1 MTSLLAHRSAA
12 VFHDG
17 IRPILP
23 QLIEGYMNRREAGSI
38 AFGLSIG
45 FVASVGI
52 SFTLKT
58 GLLNAWLLFLPTD
71 ILGVL
76 AINSLMA
83 FGLGAIW
90 GVLILTCLLPVN
102 QLLTALPV
110 DVLGSLGELSSPVVS
125 AFALFP
131 LVAIFYQFGWKQ
143 SLIAAVV
150 VLMTRVVV
158 VRYFPH
164 LNPESIEIFIGMV
177 MLLGIAITH
186 DLRHRDENDI
196 DASGL
201 SVFEERTSRIIKNLP
216 YIAIVG
222 ALIAA
227 VASMKIFAGSEVS
240 IFTLEKAYSAGV
252 TPEQSQTLINQAAL
266 AEFMRG
272 LGFVPLIATT
282 ALATGVY
289 AVAGFTFVYAVGYL
303 SPNPMVAAVLGAVV
317 ISAEVLLLR
326 SIGKW
331 LGRYPSV
338 RNASDNIRNAMNMLM
353 EVALLVGSIFAAI
366 KMAGYTGFSIAVAI
380 YFLNESLGRPV
391 QKMAAPVV
399 AVMITGILLNVLYWL
414 GLLTIIEAQQKQFAL
429 VDSICRHF
437 PGSEFLTG
445 GDLGLTPGLNQPR
458 VTQRVE
464 QVLADAF
471 HAQAA
476 ALVQG
481 AGTGAIRAGLAALLK
496 PGQRLLVHDAPV
508 YPTTRVIIE
517 QMGLT
522 LITVD
527 FNDLS
532 ALKQVVDEQQP
543 DAALVQHTRQQPQDS
558 YVLADVL
565 ATLRAAGVP
574 ALTDDNYAVMKV
586 ARIGCECGANV
597 STFSCFKLFGPE
609 GVGAVVGDADVIN
622 RIRATLYSGGSQIQ
636 GAQALEVLRGL
647 VFAPVM
653 HAVQAGVSE
662 RLLALLNG
670 GAVPEVKSAVIAN
683 AQSKVL
689 IVEFHQPIAARVLE
703 EAQKRGALPYPV
715 GAESKYEIPPLFY
728 RLSGTFRQANPQSE
742 HCAIRINPNRSG
754 EETVLRILRESIA
767 SI

>member
-1 MTSLLAHRSAA
+1 MDLYIQIIVVACLTGMTSLLAHRSAA

-227 VASMKIFAGSEVS
+227 VASMKIFAGRIYARTGVCAVDCHHRVS
-240 IFTLEKAYSAGV
+240 NGCVCSCGLYLCLCGGLS
-252 TPEQSQTLINQAAL
+252 L
-266 AEFMRG
+266 AESDGCSGIRRSGYFG
-272 LGFVPLIATT
+272 GS
-282 ALATGVY
+282 LA
-289 AVAGFTFVYAVGYL
+289 
-303 SPNPMVAAVLGAVV
+303 
-317 ISAEVLLLR
+317 
-326 SIGKW
+326 
-331 LGRYPSV
+331 
-338 RNASDNIRNAMNMLM
+338 ASFDRQ
-353 EVALLVGSIFAAI
+353 
-366 KMAGYTGFSIAVAI
+366 MAG
-380 YFLNESLGRPV
+380 
-391 QKMAAPVV
+391 
-399 AVMITGILLNVLYWL
+399 
-414 GLLTIIEAQQKQFAL
+414 
-429 VDSICRHF
+429 
-437 PGSEFLTG
+437 
-445 GDLGLTPGLNQPR
+445 
-458 VTQRVE
+458 
-464 QVLADAF
+464 
-471 HAQAA
+471 
-476 ALVQG
+476 
-481 AGTGAIRAGLAALLK
+481 
-496 PGQRLLVHDAPV
+496 
-508 YPTTRVIIE
+508 
-517 QMGLT
+517 T
-522 LITVD
+522 L
-527 FNDLS
+527 
-532 ALKQVVDEQQP
+532 
-543 DAALVQHTRQQPQDS
+543 
-558 YVLADVL
+558 
-565 ATLRAAGVP
+565 
-574 ALTDDNYAVMKV
+574 
-586 ARIGCECGANV
+586 
-597 STFSCFKLFGPE
+597 
-609 GVGAVVGDADVIN
+609 
-622 RIRATLYSGGSQIQ
+622 
-636 GAQALEVLRGL
+636 
-647 VFAPVM
+647 
-653 HAVQAGVSE
+653 
-662 RLLALLNG
+662 
-670 GAVPEVKSAVIAN
+670 
-683 AQSKVL
+683 
-689 IVEFHQPIAARVLE
+689 
-703 EAQKRGALPYPV
+703 PV
-715 GAESKYEIPPLFY
+715 GA
-728 RLSGTFRQANPQSE
+728 
-742 HCAIRINPNRSG
+742 
-754 EETVLRILRESIA
+754 
-767 SI
+767 

>member
-1 MTSLLAHRSAA
+1 MDLYIQIIVVACLTGMTSLLAHRSAA

-90 GVLILTCLLPVN
+90 GILILTCLLPVN

-143 SLIAAVV
+143 SLVAAVV

-282 ALATGVY
+282 ALATGVD
-289 AVAGFTFVYAVGYL
+289 AVGYL

-414 GLLTIIEAQQKQFAL
+414 GLF
-429 VDSICRHF
+429 
-437 PGSEFLTG
+437 
-445 GDLGLTPGLNQPR
+445 
-458 VTQRVE
+458 
-464 QVLADAF
+464 
-471 HAQAA
+471 
-476 ALVQG
+476 
-481 AGTGAIRAGLAALLK
+481 
-496 PGQRLLVHDAPV
+496 
-508 YPTTRVIIE
+508 
-517 QMGLT
+517 
-522 LITVD
+522 
-527 FNDLS
+527 
-532 ALKQVVDEQQP
+532 
-543 DAALVQHTRQQPQDS
+543 
-558 YVLADVL
+558 
-565 ATLRAAGVP
+565 VP
-574 ALTDDNYAVMKV
+574 A
-586 ARIGCECGANV
+586 
-597 STFSCFKLFGPE
+597 
-609 GVGAVVGDADVIN
+609 
-622 RIRATLYSGGSQIQ
+622 
-636 GAQALEVLRGL
+636 
-647 VFAPVM
+647 
-653 HAVQAGVSE
+653 
-662 RLLALLNG
+662 
-670 GAVPEVKSAVIAN
+670 
-683 AQSKVL
+683 
-689 IVEFHQPIAARVLE
+689 
-703 EAQKRGALPYPV
+703 
-715 GAESKYEIPPLFY
+715 
-728 RLSGTFRQANPQSE
+728 
-742 HCAIRINPNRSG
+742 
-754 EETVLRILRESIA
+754 
-767 SI
+767 

>member
-1 MTSLLAHRSAA
+1 MDLYIQIIVVACLTGMTSLLAHRSAA

-110 DVLGSLGELSSPVVS
+110 VS

-143 SLIAAVV
+143 SLVAAVV

-366 KMAGYTGFSIAVAI
+366 KMASYTGFSIAVAI

-414 GLLTIIEAQQKQFAL
+414 GLF
-429 VDSICRHF
+429 
-437 PGSEFLTG
+437 
-445 GDLGLTPGLNQPR
+445 
-458 VTQRVE
+458 
-464 QVLADAF
+464 
-471 HAQAA
+471 
-476 ALVQG
+476 
-481 AGTGAIRAGLAALLK
+481 
-496 PGQRLLVHDAPV
+496 
-508 YPTTRVIIE
+508 
-517 QMGLT
+517 
-522 LITVD
+522 
-527 FNDLS
+527 
-532 ALKQVVDEQQP
+532 
-543 DAALVQHTRQQPQDS
+543 
-558 YVLADVL
+558 
-565 ATLRAAGVP
+565 VP
-574 ALTDDNYAVMKV
+574 A
-586 ARIGCECGANV
+586 
-597 STFSCFKLFGPE
+597 
-609 GVGAVVGDADVIN
+609 
-622 RIRATLYSGGSQIQ
+622 
-636 GAQALEVLRGL
+636 
-647 VFAPVM
+647 
-653 HAVQAGVSE
+653 
-662 RLLALLNG
+662 
-670 GAVPEVKSAVIAN
+670 
-683 AQSKVL
+683 
-689 IVEFHQPIAARVLE
+689 
-703 EAQKRGALPYPV
+703 
-715 GAESKYEIPPLFY
+715 
-728 RLSGTFRQANPQSE
+728 
-742 HCAIRINPNRSG
+742 
-754 EETVLRILRESIA
+754 
-767 SI
+767 

>member
-1 MTSLLAHRSAA
+1 MDLYIQIIVVACLTGMTSLLAHRSAA

-90 GVLILTCLLPVN
+90 GILILTCLLPVN

-110 DVLGSLGELSSPVVS
+110 DVLGSLGELSSPVV
-125 AFALFP
+125 
-131 LVAIFYQFGWKQ
+131 FYQFGWKQ

-196 DASGL
+196 DASGM

-414 GLLTIIEAQQKQFAL
+414 GLF
-429 VDSICRHF
+429 
-437 PGSEFLTG
+437 
-445 GDLGLTPGLNQPR
+445 
-458 VTQRVE
+458 
-464 QVLADAF
+464 
-471 HAQAA
+471 
-476 ALVQG
+476 
-481 AGTGAIRAGLAALLK
+481 
-496 PGQRLLVHDAPV
+496 
-508 YPTTRVIIE
+508 
-517 QMGLT
+517 
-522 LITVD
+522 
-527 FNDLS
+527 
-532 ALKQVVDEQQP
+532 
-543 DAALVQHTRQQPQDS
+543 
-558 YVLADVL
+558 
-565 ATLRAAGVP
+565 VP
-574 ALTDDNYAVMKV
+574 A
-586 ARIGCECGANV
+586 
-597 STFSCFKLFGPE
+597 
-609 GVGAVVGDADVIN
+609 
-622 RIRATLYSGGSQIQ
+622 
-636 GAQALEVLRGL
+636 
-647 VFAPVM
+647 
-653 HAVQAGVSE
+653 
-662 RLLALLNG
+662 
-670 GAVPEVKSAVIAN
+670 
-683 AQSKVL
+683 
-689 IVEFHQPIAARVLE
+689 
-703 EAQKRGALPYPV
+703 
-715 GAESKYEIPPLFY
+715 
-728 RLSGTFRQANPQSE
+728 
-742 HCAIRINPNRSG
+742 
-754 EETVLRILRESIA
+754 
-767 SI
+767 

>member
-1 MTSLLAHRSAA
+1 MSFDPTGYTLAHEHLHIDLSGFKNNVDCRLDQYAFICQEMNDLMTRGVRNVIEMTNRYMGRNAQFMLDVMRETGINVVACTGYYQDAFFPEHVATRSVQELAQEM
-12 VFHDG
+12 VDEIEQGIDG
-17 IRPILP
+17 T
-23 QLIEGYMNRREAGSI
+23 E
-38 AFGLSIG
+38 
-45 FVASVGI
+45 
-52 SFTLKT
+52 LKT

-414 GLLTIIEAQQKQFAL
+414 GLF
-429 VDSICRHF
+429 
-437 PGSEFLTG
+437 
-445 GDLGLTPGLNQPR
+445 
-458 VTQRVE
+458 
-464 QVLADAF
+464 
-471 HAQAA
+471 
-476 ALVQG
+476 
-481 AGTGAIRAGLAALLK
+481 
-496 PGQRLLVHDAPV
+496 
-508 YPTTRVIIE
+508 
-517 QMGLT
+517 
-522 LITVD
+522 
-527 FNDLS
+527 
-532 ALKQVVDEQQP
+532 
-543 DAALVQHTRQQPQDS
+543 
-558 YVLADVL
+558 
-565 ATLRAAGVP
+565 VP
-574 ALTDDNYAVMKV
+574 A
-586 ARIGCECGANV
+586 
-597 STFSCFKLFGPE
+597 
-609 GVGAVVGDADVIN
+609 
-622 RIRATLYSGGSQIQ
+622 
-636 GAQALEVLRGL
+636 
-647 VFAPVM
+647 
-653 HAVQAGVSE
+653 
-662 RLLALLNG
+662 
-670 GAVPEVKSAVIAN
+670 
-683 AQSKVL
+683 
-689 IVEFHQPIAARVLE
+689 
-703 EAQKRGALPYPV
+703 
-715 GAESKYEIPPLFY
+715 
-728 RLSGTFRQANPQSE
+728 
-742 HCAIRINPNRSG
+742 
-754 EETVLRILRESIA
+754 
-767 SI
+767 

>member
-1 MTSLLAHRSAA
+1 MDLYIQIVVVACLTGMTSLLAHRSAA

-76 AINSLMA
+76 AMNSLLA

-102 QLLTALPV
+102 HLLTALPV

-131 LVAIFYQFGWKQ
+131 LVAIFYQFGWKH
-143 SLIAAVV
+143 SIIAAVV

-164 LNPESIEIFIGMV
+164 LNPESIEIFVGMM
-177 MLLGIAITH
+177 MLLAIAITH
-186 DLRHRDENDI
+186 DIRHRGDEEM

-227 VASMKIFAGSEVS
+227 AVASMKIFAGSEVS
-240 IFTLEKAYSAGV
+240 IFTLEKAYSAGI
-252 TPEQSQTLINQAAL
+252 TPEQSQTLVNQAAL

-289 AVAGFTFVYAVGYL
+289 AVAGFTFVYSVGYL
-303 SPNPMVAAVLGAVV
+303 APNPWIAAILGAIV

-353 EVALLVGSIFAAI
+353 EMALLIGSIFAAI

-380 YFLNESLGRPV
+380 YFLNESIGRPV

-399 AVMITGILLNVLYWL
+399 AVMITGIVLNILYWF
-414 GLLTIIEAQQKQFAL
+414 GLF
-429 VDSICRHF
+429 
-437 PGSEFLTG
+437 
-445 GDLGLTPGLNQPR
+445 
-458 VTQRVE
+458 
-464 QVLADAF
+464 
-471 HAQAA
+471 
-476 ALVQG
+476 
-481 AGTGAIRAGLAALLK
+481 
-496 PGQRLLVHDAPV
+496 
-508 YPTTRVIIE
+508 
-517 QMGLT
+517 
-522 LITVD
+522 
-527 FNDLS
+527 
-532 ALKQVVDEQQP
+532 
-543 DAALVQHTRQQPQDS
+543 
-558 YVLADVL
+558 
-565 ATLRAAGVP
+565 VP
-574 ALTDDNYAVMKV
+574 A
-586 ARIGCECGANV
+586 
-597 STFSCFKLFGPE
+597 
-609 GVGAVVGDADVIN
+609 
-622 RIRATLYSGGSQIQ
+622 
-636 GAQALEVLRGL
+636 
-647 VFAPVM
+647 
-653 HAVQAGVSE
+653 
-662 RLLALLNG
+662 
-670 GAVPEVKSAVIAN
+670 
-683 AQSKVL
+683 
-689 IVEFHQPIAARVLE
+689 
-703 EAQKRGALPYPV
+703 
-715 GAESKYEIPPLFY
+715 
-728 RLSGTFRQANPQSE
+728 
-742 HCAIRINPNRSG
+742 
-754 EETVLRILRESIA
+754 
-767 SI
+767 